1 MQNRKRDTDV
11 QNRLLDS
18 VGEGEGGMFWENG
31 TDPVNPH
38 IKVDTRSI
46 TYKSTVI
53 LFSSVQLLR
62 HLWLCDSMDY
72 SMPRLPCP
80 SATPGA
86 FSNSWSLSWWCH
98 PTILSSVFPFSSC
111 LQSYATSG
119 CFPMSQFFTSGL
131 QSIGASFTFSISPSN
146 EYSELTSFLMDWLH
160 LLEVQ
165 GTLKSLLEHHSSK
178 ASILWHSAFLMFKLS
193 QPYHY
198 WKNHSF
204 H

>member
-18 VGEGEGGMFWENG
+18 VGEGKGGMFWENG
-31 TDPVNPH
+31 IDPVNPH
-38 IKVDTRSI
+38 IKLDTRSI
-46 TYKSTVI
+46 IYKSTVI

-62 HLWLCDSMDY
+62 RVWLFV
-72 SMPRLPCP
+72 
-80 SATPGA
+80 TPWTAACQG
-86 FSNSWSLSWWCH
+86 FPVHHQLLELSQTHGHWVGDAIQ
-98 PTILSSVFPFSSC
+98 PSSVFPFSSC
-111 LQSYATSG
+111 LQSYPTSG
-119 CFPMSQFFTSGL
+119 SFPMSQFFTSGL
-131 QSIGASFTFSISPSN
+131 QSIGALVSFSISPFN
-146 EYSELTSFLMDWLH
+146 DYSGLTSFRMDWLD

-165 GTLKSLLEHHSSK
+165 GILKSLLKHHSSK

-193 QPYHY
+193 HPYDY